1 MSVNALKALD
11 RPFTRFL
18 ISGGV
23 NTVLTYLVYLAL
35 IPVMAYTL
43 AYSASY
49 VAGIVIAYVI
59 NTRFVFQARMQA
71 RSALLYPL
79 VYVAQYAAGVALL
92 ALLVEGL
99 GLDERLAP
107 AAVIVLTIPLTF
119 VLSRAIIKGGP
130 RAAR

>member
-1 MSVNALKALD
+1 MKYIERLD

-18 ISGGV
+18 ISGGI
-23 NTVLTYLVYLAL
+23 NTALTYLIYLAL
-35 IPVMAYTL
+35 VPFMAYTL
-43 AYSASY
+43 AYSVSY

-79 VYVAQYAAGVALL
+79 VYVAQYAAGVVLL
-92 ALLVEGL
+92 ALLVEAL
-99 GLDERLAP
+99 GLDERIAP

-119 VLSRAIIKGGP
+119 ILSRVIIRGGL
-130 RAAR
+130 RA

>member
-1 MSVNALKALD
+1 MNALRTLD

-18 ISGGV
+18 ISGGI
-23 NTVLTYLVYLAL
+23 NTALTYLIYLAL
-35 IPVMAYTL
+35 VPFMAYTL
-43 AYSASY
+43 AYSVSY

-79 VYVAQYAAGVALL
+79 VYVAQYAAGVVLL
-92 ALLVEGL
+92 ALLVEAL
-99 GLDERLAP
+99 GLDERIAP

-119 VLSRAIIKGGP
+119 ILSRVIIRGGL
-130 RAAR
+130 RA

>member
-1 MSVNALKALD
+1 MNALKTLD

-23 NTVLTYLVYLAL
+23 NTALTYLVYLAL
-35 IPVMAYTL
+35 VPLMAYTL

-79 VYVAQYAAGVALL
+79 VYVAQYVAGVVLL
-92 ALLVEGL
+92 ALLVEVL
-99 GLDERLAP
+99 GVDERIAP
-107 AAVIVLTIPLTF
+107 AAVIILTIPLTF
-119 VLSRAIIKGGP
+119 ILSRVIIQG
-130 RAAR
+130 R

>member
-1 MSVNALKALD
+1 MRYIERLD

-23 NTVLTYLVYLAL
+23 NTALTYLIYLAL
-35 IPVMAYTL
+35 IPFMAYTL

-79 VYVAQYAAGVALL
+79 VYVAQYAAGVVLL
-92 ALLVEGL
+92 ALLVEVL
-99 GLDERLAP
+99 RVDERIAP

-119 VLSRAIIKGGP
+119 FLSRVIIRGSL
-130 RAAR
+130 RA

>member
-1 MSVNALKALD
+1 MRYIERLN

-23 NTVLTYLVYLAL
+23 NTALTYLIYLAL
-35 IPVMAYTL
+35 IPFMAYTL

-79 VYVAQYAAGVALL
+79 VYVAQYVAGVVLL
-92 ALLVEGL
+92 ALLVEIL
-99 GLDERLAP
+99 GVDERIAP

-119 VLSRAIIKGGP
+119 VLSRVIIKGGL
-130 RAAR
+130 RA

>member
-1 MSVNALKALD
+1 MNALKTLD

-18 ISGGV
+18 ISGGI
-23 NTVLTYLVYLAL
+23 NTALTYLIYLAL
-35 IPVMAYTL
+35 VPFMAYTL

-79 VYVAQYAAGVALL
+79 VYVAQYAAGVVLL
-92 ALLVEGL
+92 ALLVEAL
-99 GLDERLAP
+99 GVDERIAP

-119 VLSRAIIKGGP
+119 ILSRVIIRGGL
-130 RAAR
+130 RA